1 MNERPR
7 AADTTFVINRVRFF
21 AELQDQISND
31 YKKNNVN
38 NVGEYTYARKGQ
50 YHRLTSQWQVAAQEQ
65 NN

>member
-50 YHRLTSQWQVAAQEQ
+50 YHRLTSQ
-65 NN
+65 